1 MSISMKSTNNGGGTG
16 EYSRALIPP
25 HFLCK
30 LSVAERTTKHKP
42 MITQIKK
49 FFVAA
54 FRPARDFFIKHPAV
68 LSGYIIYAYFFLTT
82 MDFYRDV
89 KHSRL
94 GPMHLFERFDALI
107 WMWLLAVVLVK
118 VIEYR
123 HKLNEQEKLRLERE
137 KQLEVKGV
145 QLETAHQLIRTLQ
158 HQINNPLTIIL
169 LYVQRA
175 LRKGEGSPESLESLS
190 QIKESAERIAAT
202 LREFA
207 NSQGIETVGSPVGSL
222 ITPQKQDDP
231 ARTVD
236 EASSA

>member
-1 MSISMKSTNNGGGTG
+1 MFARVKS
-16 EYSRALIPP
+16 L
-25 HFLCK
+25 F
-30 LSVAERTTKHKP
+30 LSVIKP
-42 MITQIKK
+42 
-49 FFVAA
+49 V
-54 FRPARDFFIKHPAV
+54 RDFFIKHPAV
-68 LSGYIIYAYFFLTT
+68 LSGYIIYAYFFVTT

-94 GPMHLFERFDALI
+94 APMRLFERFDALV

-158 HQINNPLTIIL
+158 HEINNPLTIIL

-175 LRKGEGSPESLESLS
+175 IRKGEGSPESLQNLS
-190 QIKESAERIAAT
+190 QIKDCAERIAST
-202 LREFA
+202 LRTFA
-207 NSQGIETVGSPVGSL
+207 HSQGIETVGSPVGPL
-222 ITPQKQDDP
+222 IAPQKQDDP

-236 EASSA
+236 EASSS

>member
-1 MSISMKSTNNGGGTG
+1 MWLVDSAGFFLHIENVSGEQADTG
-16 EYSRALIPP
+16 MMTW
-25 HFLCK
+25 FK
-30 LSVAERTTKHKP
+30 
-42 MITQIKK
+42 QIGLTI
-49 FFVAA
+49 
-54 FRPARDFFIKHPAV
+54 FRPVRDFCIKHPAV
-68 LSGYIIYAYFFLTT
+68 LSGYIIYAYFFITT

-89 KHSRL
+89 KKSHVKPLSV
-94 GPMHLFERFDALI
+94 FERFDALI

-123 HKLNEQEKLRLERE
+123 NRLNEQERLRLERE
-137 KQLEVKGV
+137 KELEMKGI

-158 HQINNPLTIIL
+158 HQINNPLTVIL

-175 LRKGEGSPESLESLS
+175 LRKAEAGPEVLDNLS

-207 NSQGIETVGSPVGSL
+207 HAQGIETVDSPVGGL
-222 ITPQKQDDP
+222 ITPRKNDDS

-236 EASSA
+236 EASPS